1 MQSRRPGLS
10 PLAIVL
16 PHPPLP
22 HRRSSLLSI
31 NSAAS
36 PHTPRSCPSPCLS
49 IYYPANRKSTD
60 SWNSSNADDM
70 DCEWKPDQV
79 KFLSRTLDGL
89 PAHLITPFN
98 GPVPPINLLDKVA
111 RGVIQAKGTTDWP
124 HSIRATRVKLLE
136 LARARAKDEAASDS
150 RRFSIKEE
158 VEIAGS
164 DSEQRSDYFLAP
176 PITTVGVGPR
186 RPIYRQSSMD
196 FIKPSPE
203 DIKDNPA
210 IARLSNRL
218 QRTDRLFPNPTYHP
232 YSRSPRSKHRDD
244 THRRSSSPP
253 TDVPSLINPSTPSSS
268 TLSSLTSAQPR
279 ILRRSASTFS
289 TSSMFSNSSDG
300 MSIQLGP
307 LADPRIQRVRRSD
320 SMSGGPPPPPK
331 DPLSSTVIGF
341 KRAPS
346 YGALR
351 QEARSER
358 LAASSPQS
366 SAPQTPTKMSI
377 CTPVHTPTHTRKIST
392 GSCPSSDEEEKART
406 KSAKKLRTSAPR
418 SPRPS
423 VPSSPMVLTTSPTPR
438 MLTRVQLGN
447 NDSSMVV
454 DVPPTPPAKDVKPKT
469 KLPKPRLK
477 GVSAPSENTAKVVTS
492 PSSKDKQRGTKTKT
506 HKTTMS
512 SSSTASNGHK
522 DKVEGQTVKPRG
534 IKDKTVMQDV
544 FKDKEDKGVNN
555 EVKKRPTA
563 MNLQRNPSM
572 FGAELP
578 QIPEPKHRSSRS
590 RESNNFLL
598 SRNATFGWALGVHN
612 ALGASGADTNP
623 GFITPTKMRSPSPPA
638 RASPG
643 PRALSPPLELSPAPL
658 MESPKLT
665 TKRKASRALS
675 PIHVPKA
682 PFARSSVT
690 PASPG
695 PVSPTPTSPVM
706 SPPPSEVGGSP
717 VRTLRR
723 VRRLAPARRIS
734 FSSLAAPAEAQEGA
748 EEAMDEK
755 GCLGSAF
762 QLL

>member
-31 NSAAS
+31 NSASS

-60 SWNSSNADDM
+60 SWNSSNADEM
-70 DCEWKPDQV
+70 DCEWKPEQ
-79 KFLSRTLDGL
+79 TLDGL

-98 GPVPPINLLDKVA
+98 GPVPPTNLLDKVA

-136 LARARAKDEAASDS
+136 LARARAKDEAANDS

-164 DSEQRSDYFLAP
+164 DSEQQPSQYFLAP

-196 FIKPSPE
+196 FIKPSTE
-203 DIKDNPA
+203 DIKNNPT

-218 QRTDRLFPNPTYHP
+218 QRSDRLFPNPAYHP

-244 THRRSSSPP
+244 PHRRSSSPP

-279 ILRRSASTFS
+279 VLRRSTSTFS

-300 MSIQLGP
+300 MSIQLGL

-320 SMSGGPPPPPK
+320 SMSGAPPPPPK
-331 DPLSSTVIGF
+331 DSSLSVIGF

-351 QEARSER
+351 QEARAER
-358 LAASSPQS
+358 MAASPQS

-377 CTPVHTPTHTRKIST
+377 CTPGHTPTHARNIST
-392 GSCPSSDEEEKART
+392 GSCASSDEEEKARS
-406 KSAKKLRTSAPR
+406 KSAKKLRTVAPR
-418 SPRPS
+418 SPPPS
-423 VPSSPMVLTTSPTPR
+423 STPSSPMVLTTSPTPR
-438 MLTRVQLGN
+438 LSTRTRPMGN
-447 NDSSMVV
+447 SSM
-454 DVPPTPPAKDVKPKT
+454 DIDMPPAPPADDLKPKS

-477 GVSAPSENTAKVVTS
+477 GVAASNENGPGTLTS
-492 PSSKDKQRGTKTKT
+492 PSAKEKERGSKTKA
-506 HKTTMS
+506 HKTTGS
-512 SSSTASNGHK
+512 SSSTASNVHQ
-522 DKVEGQTVKPRG
+522 DKAEGQAGKARETKH
-534 IKDKTVMQDV
+534 KAAMQAGR
-544 FKDKEDKGVNN
+544 KDKEDGVINK
-555 EVKKRPTA
+555 EGKKRPVP

-578 QIPEPKHRSSRS
+578 HMPETKHKSSRS
-590 RESNNFLL
+590 KESNNFLS

-612 ALGASGADTNP
+612 ALAASEAEGNA
-623 GFITPTKMRSPSPPA
+623 GFVTPTKLRSPSPPA
-638 RASPG
+638 RSFPAI
-643 PRALSPPLELSPAPL
+643 RALSPPVALSPAPL

-682 PFARSSVT
+682 PFGRSSAT
-690 PASPG
+690 PS
-695 PVSPTPTSPVM
+695 SPTPLSPAPTSPAM
-706 SPPPSEVGGSP
+706 SPPASEVGNSP

-734 FSSLAAPAEAQEGA
+734 FSSLAAPSEQPEGA
-748 EEAMDEK
+748 AAGGDEK

-762 QLL
+762 QLI